1 MPSPARFWLVLASRQ
16 LASSLVRSRPSLVA
30 AALTAIV
37 AAMLVPG
44 PWDASGAKAAKNV
57 PQPERELVGLREA
70 KSKTF
75 REPDG
80 RLRTTLYQQSVHYF
94 DRTTL
99 DGDPADHRWKDIEP
113 DLKNSAKPA
122 VAWQSGANRFRVELA
137 DTLKD
142 GFLSY
147 ASVDGAL
154 SLSLEDAATGKPGVK
169 AAANAVTFKDALDG
183 VDLEYVVLPDGLKE
197 NIVLRKAGAPNEFRF
212 RLRPEDQNQ
221 WRTEELEG
229 GSYAFFEVTKPDAAF
244 TLLPPVVGDSS
255 GQATPQPASAVTS
268 PPSWA
273 AARDKASV
281 KVEQDADGS
290 FLVTLAI
297 DEDWLSDSKRVYP
310 VVLDPT
316 LYSEPD
322 VADGEYDT
330 TNGGNPDVTAT
341 EMRTGRNGAGGAK
354 YASALNFDLATLP
367 PAAKVLDARL
377 KLYLNACIPSTCAS
391 TYTGDVELRRLTSGW
406 SSSTPWSSVTKDGTL
421 LSKVSFTNTPTA
433 AWYMW
438 SAGAFTA
445 SVQNMVNGTTPNYG
459 FILEKNGGDDTKG
472 YKWRSSRWTD
482 PTYMPYLEVYWT
494 SDGVQVNPAMHL
506 HSNGAEL
513 AWQHYAGGTSAY
525 ADKVLSDTP
534 TAFWRLDEGS
544 GTSAW
549 DWSGN
554 DLTATYA
561 GGYTLQQTGALAD
574 LDSAV
579 LLDGT
584 SGQATASGINLAN
597 NSFSLEGWAK
607 RASIGTNDWIIG
619 QGPNTLNQGLSFGF
633 NAGNKFACGFFSNDL
648 QTSSTYTDTSWHH
661 WVCTYY
667 ASTNTRT
674 LYRDGVQ
681 VANDVASADYAGSGT
696 LMIGNKTGAGEFF
709 AGSLDDVAVYPSV
722 LTPTQITDHFNA
734 AAVTMPGFVRYEIHR
749 SATQG
754 FTPSPATLI
763 GTIRDVAIQ
772 QFRDMSAKPGTT
784 FYYKVLTVTDE
795 GGESSFAS
803 NEVKAD
809 LPADGLTTVTIQP
822 GFVSWNAR
830 GTHISSGS
838 PNQTNGTSQTMTV
851 GSAGSNN
858 TRALLRFDMRT
869 IPSGVPISSAT
880 LQMYATGTTGAINAH
895 RSAAEWIEDSSWIL
909 RVWPGIT
916 WGAQGGDY
924 DPTASAASSGG
935 FGLHWDSWNLTSL
948 MQDWVSGN
956 KSYFGVE
963 LKYGSENGSQP
974 TINWAAD
981 GFARSI
987 ALRPKMTV
995 TYQDGSDA
1003 IEPVTSISSH
1013 APGERVSG
1021 TETVKASANDDGSV
1035 KQVEFLLD
1043 GTTSLGTD
1051 TDGAPWQVSWN
1062 TSGVSRGDHTLS
1074 AKATDDAGNATVN
1087 PPTTTVKVV
1096 NGNSPTVSVATTP
1109 NLPNVDVTAT
1119 ASDDY
1124 GVTRVEFYA
1133 GSDRLA
1139 SDSSSPYSATWNTLD
1154 ETNTPGYDGSYAIT
1168 AKAYDAD
1175 GNVTSSS
1182 VSNVTVSNTTGTK
1195 YKGTFATSA
1204 VPQEVTYDPG
1214 AGSQEQW
1221 PLDVTITNTSTL
1233 IWPTASIKL
1242 RYRWYDSYGAVASPT
1257 PPDISIGS
1265 DLGAGSNRTVRV
1277 NVEPPALPDGTDR
1290 ARYRLRIDL
1299 YDTGASA
1306 TFASKGNRPFDTYAA
1321 VNRKTA
1327 VELGLE
1333 KYQHYDAEE
1342 LGLGIDNLVNYANGN
1357 SLVHWTPF
1365 DEPGRGLN
1373 TVVDLTYNSR
1383 ENGTF
1388 SPAGSNWSLSISG
1401 LTSFGVPLDIHPNAA
1416 DTLAGRTAK
1425 WVAFTDGDGT
1435 YHRFDGFAVTGGTAY
1450 DAPPGV
1456 FLYLREDTSA
1466 PATERWALSRPDRV
1480 TYYFDAQGYATG
1492 VKDGN
1497 GNRLEFVLENVPAG
1511 EDAYG
1516 LAKRITR
1523 ITDAAGIGVQQ
1534 GTKPDR
1540 SFDVAYYSKAET
1552 PRPELRGKVKS
1563 ITDHVGHKLLF
1574 SYYEDGNLLRL
1585 TEEGG
1590 TNADGSFLAD
1600 RSVVFTYVKND
1611 GSPAIANASQRLD
1624 PDPQTVQSRRLYSVI
1639 DPRQNETTFA
1649 YEQTAG
1655 PKQWRLSS
1663 RTNRAGKQ
1671 TSYSYD
1677 TTLLTTTADRPLARS
1692 ETFKFDASG
1701 RVLQITDPLNEVT
1714 TVDWFDAPSLA
1725 ENLVK
1730 KVTQP
1735 HSKFEQWAYNDNGYT
1750 TSVKDELTNE
1760 TTLTYENVAADANDV
1775 STKWET
1781 GRTIPHWSQLATKTD
1796 PVGNTTPS
1804 NLTDYKWTFA
1814 YDGSGNLQT
1823 VTDPL
1828 NKVRQTIWNGDGTVQ
1843 KEIDGLQRETLYNT
1857 YDENGIATK
1866 VTDAAGGIV
1875 QASYDARGSLLW
1887 LQDPNH
1893 ASYTGGTTREYRSI
1907 YEYDSFGR
1915 LGRSSDP
1922 RSKLYRPGELTWNV
1936 SRYDANDNELA
1947 ETNPHFGRWTA
1958 GVAPMSS
1965 MTYDTMDRPTLETSP
1980 RTQADGS
1987 PIQSQSVY
1995 DDAGRVIKEVAPNG
2009 VATGSL
2015 ADDYVSFTSYDKLD
2029 RVYQEWSFAVDG
2041 SNNEIANTRRTTSY
2055 CYDLAGDLRSVTQ
2068 PKGAAT
2074 FSACPTLDPPSS
2086 YNYTTAGYTTK
2097 YEYDEAHRL
2106 TKTTDAL
2113 GNTTVTG
2120 YDENSQVTSDKDE
2133 NGFTTTTTY
2142 NDRGEADTV
2151 VEPFE
2156 DRVPTPR
2163 VLTTKYE
2170 YDAEGNL
2177 KRLISPRAFD
2187 AAGGGP
2193 TFTDYVE
2200 QYTYDNVDR
2209 LVKTALPSGPNP
2221 YASLAK
2227 GQSPYAY
2234 WRLGESSGTTMA
2246 DTSGNGRAGTYV
2258 NSPTLGGG
2266 GALPGDSDTAMTVAP
2281 TNYTATASG
2290 ISLANQSFSISF
2302 WMKRAASGTTD
2313 YAVGQG
2319 TNTTN
2324 NGLRI
2329 GFKSGNTFEF
2339 GFIGNNLATTAT
2351 YTDTNWHQWAATY
2364 DASTNARKIY
2374 RDGVEVASD
2383 TATADYQ
2390 GTGSLVLGSTAWN
2403 GSGDSMQSSSLD
2415 DVGVW
2420 MRPLGPAEVQHQ
2432 YGAGTT
2438 GATPPAY
2445 THDAYDKNGN
2455 LTMVSLPTDKLDP
2468 ALLNT
2473 AEETTSTYWDDGNLF
2488 SSTDPSFSKIRYEYS
2503 PEGWQTSRMPESSPG
2518 VLDLSRY
2525 MGWRYYPDGL
2535 VRDLWDSNGQRALYS
2550 FDADGNQTLA
2560 VEADGIQEVWQSPLR
2575 LDTSFDQFDQ
2585 LATVKAPKLS
2595 SSNFWVTKFN
2605 YDLHGNTS
2613 ALTQNEEDNGS
2624 GGLVT
2629 AGRVQTYT
2637 YDNADQPLTQVDDY
2651 GTSGTTDDERI
2662 SLTWTPTGLEA
2673 SRKIEK
2679 AASPWT
2685 TEQETTRG
2693 YFRNGQIKTLVST
2706 DGAMPTPVT
2715 LESHT
2720 MSYEAGGIYQ
2730 NGNRTSDAFLLRG
2743 PDTAA
2748 PCRTTT
2754 CTQSWSYDA
2763 RERLTNES
2771 TGTGTTTDYTND
2783 VPGNVTQEK
2792 ANGTVSRTA
2801 TYSGQQLSAETVGG
2815 TTTRYFYDGLGNL
2828 DCTTPSSYVG
2838 SACPGSVA
2846 SMKDYTY
2853 DYKNR
2858 LIQYQ
2863 YYVSPGV
2870 VRDRTTYTNDPLDR
2884 PVRTIEAVNL
2894 DSTPST
2900 TTTDLV
2906 YIGLSDAIGKETL
2919 TGGTVT
2925 TKTYVYDSLGRRATL
2940 ANGSSRYSY
2949 LNDPYGS
2956 VSVVVDQ
2963 NRVVK
2968 EAYGYTGYG
2977 NANSSLTKSV
2987 SGFNPTNGPPTNAYR
3002 FSAKRWDKATGSYDM
3017 GARRYSASTGRFM
3030 QRDAYDGALDNL
3042 DLSSDPLTGNRYAL
3056 AAGNPVNF
3064 VETDGHWPSLID
3076 KAKKKA
3082 TGVAKGFAGGVKKA
3096 IWDEPKA
3103 AARNAVA
3110 HPVGAAKDA
3119 AKFTHGALA
3128 CPACTGGKILAGMA
3142 KGTAAS
3148 YREGGVSR
3156 AAGYAAGSAVG
3167 LLAAKG
3173 AGRVSTLSRARVVVS
3188 EPYKRP
3194 SGATTVAQRRAVQGQ
3209 PCVECG
3215 ALTSK
3220 QVANH
3225 RVPLSK
3231 EYYTTGRINT
3241 ARMRSVDSVNA
3252 HCPTCSAREG
3262 ARQSQ
3267 YSKTMK
3273 SNLPIKVYAKSRG

>member
-1 MPSPARFWLVLASRQ
+1 MPSPARFWLVLVRRQ
-16 LASSLVRSRPSLVA
+16 LASYLVRLQPSLVA

-44 PWDASGAKAAKNV
+44 PWDARGAEAAKNV

-80 RLRTTLYQQSVHYF
+80 QLKTTLYQQSVHYF
-94 DRTTL
+94 DRTTA
-99 DGDPADHRWKDIEP
+99 DGDPAEHRWKEIDA
-113 DLKNSAKPA
+113 DLKSSAKPG
-122 VAWQSGANRFRVELA
+122 VAWQSGANRFRVEVA
-137 DTLKD
+137 GALKD
-142 GFLSY
+142 GFLSF
-147 ASVDGAL
+147 ATADGTL
-154 SLSLEDAATGKPGVK
+154 GLSLEDAATGKQGVK

-197 NIVLRKAGAPNEFRF
+197 NIVLRKAGSANEFRF
-212 RLRPEDQNQ
+212 RLRPVDQKE
-221 WRTEELEG
+221 WRAEKLEG
-229 GSYAFFEVTKPDAAF
+229 GGYAFFEVTKPDPAF

-255 GQATPQPASAVTS
+255 GQATPQPASAIQA
-268 PPSWA
+268 PPSWSA
-273 AARDKASV
+273 APGKAYV
-281 KVEQDADGS
+281 KVDQDDDGS
-290 FLVTLAI
+290 FVVTLTI
-297 DEDWLSDSKRVYP
+297 DEDWLSDPQRVYP

-341 EMRTGRNGAGGAK
+341 EMRTGRNGSGAAK
-354 YASALNFDLATLP
+354 YASALSFDLATLP

-406 SSSTPWSSVTKDGTL
+406 SSSTPWSSITKDATL
-421 LSKVSFTNTPTA
+421 LGKVSFTTTPTL
-433 AWYMW
+433 AWYAW
-438 SAGAFTA
+438 SGGAFTSA
-445 SVQNMVNGTTPNYG
+445 VQNMVNGTTANYG
-459 FILEKNGGDDTKG
+459 FLLEKNGGDDTKG

-525 ADKVLSDTP
+525 ADEALSDTP
-534 TAFWRLDEGS
+534 TAFWRLDEG
-544 GTSAW
+544 GGPSAW

-574 LDSAV
+574 LDTSV

-584 SGQATASGINLAN
+584 SGQATVAGINLAN

-619 QGPNTLNQGLSFGF
+619 QGPNTANQGLAFGF
-633 NAGNKFACGFFSNDL
+633 TGANTFRCGFFNNDL
-648 QTSSTYTDTSWHH
+648 TTSATYTDTSWHH
-661 WVCTYY
+661 WVCTYN
-667 ASTNTRT
+667 ASTNART
-674 LYRDGVQ
+674 IYRDGVQ
-681 VANDVASADYAGSGT
+681 VASDTASADYAGTGT
-696 LMIGNKTGAGEFF
+696 LMIGNKTGTGEFF
-709 AGSLDDVAVYPSV
+709 AGSLDDVAVYPNI
-722 LTPTQITDHFNA
+722 LTPTQVTDHFA
-734 AAVTMPGFVRYEIHR
+734 ASAVTMPGFLRYEIHR
-749 SATQG
+749 SSTQG
-754 FTPSPATLI
+754 FTPSASTLI
-763 GTIRDVAIQ
+763 ETIKDVAIQ
-772 QFRDMSAKPGTT
+772 QFRDTSAKPGTT

-851 GSAGSNN
+851 GSSGSNN

-869 IPSGVPISSAT
+869 VPSGVTINSAT

-895 RSAAEWIEDSSWIL
+895 RSSAEWIEDSSWIL
-909 RVWPGIT
+909 RVWPGINWAT
-916 WGAQGGDY
+916 QGGDY
-924 DPTASAASSGG
+924 DSTASAASSGG
-935 FGLHWDSWNLTSL
+935 SGLHWDSWNLTSL

-987 ALRPKMTV
+987 ALRPKMIV

-1003 IEPVTSISSH
+1003 VEPVTSISSH
-1013 APGERVSG
+1013 APNENVSG

-1035 KQVEFLLD
+1035 KQVEFFLD
-1043 GTTSLGTD
+1043 GATSLGTD

-1062 TSGVSRGDHTLS
+1062 TGAVSRGDHTLS
-1074 AKATDDAGNATVN
+1074 AKATDDAGNVTVN
-1087 PPTTTVKVV
+1087 PSTTSVKVV
-1096 NGNSPTVSVATTP
+1096 NGNAPTVSVATTP
-1109 NLPNVDVTAT
+1109 NLPNVDVTAS

-1124 GVTRVEFYA
+1124 GVTKVDFYA
-1133 GSDRLA
+1133 GSDRFA

-1154 ETNTPGYDGSYAIT
+1154 EANTPGFDGSYAIT

-1175 GNVTSSS
+1175 GNVTTSS
-1182 VSNVTVSNTTGTK
+1182 VSNVTVSNTAGTK

-1204 VPQEVTYDPG
+1204 VPQEVTYDPN
-1214 AGSQEQW
+1214 ASTQEQW
-1221 PLDVTITNTSTL
+1221 PIDVTLTNTSTL
-1233 IWPTASIKL
+1233 NWPTASIKL
-1242 RYRWYDSYGAVASPT
+1242 RYRWYDSYGAVASPA
-1257 PPDISIGS
+1257 PADVSIGA
-1265 DLGAGSNRTVRV
+1265 DLGAGGNRTVRV
-1277 NVEPPALPDGTDR
+1277 NVEPPALPDGSDR

-1299 YDTGASA
+1299 YDTGAVA
-1306 TFASKGNRPFDTYAA
+1306 TFASKGNRPFDTYSA

-1342 LGLGIDNLVNYANGN
+1342 LGLGVDNLVNYANGN

-1383 ENGTF
+1383 ENGSF
-1388 SPAGSNWSLSISG
+1388 SQAGSNWSLSISG
-1401 LTSFGVPLDIHPNAA
+1401 LTSFGVPLDIHPNTA

-1456 FLYLREDTSA
+1456 FLYLREDASA
-1466 PATERWALSRPDRV
+1466 PATERWSLSRPDRV
-1480 TYYFDAQGYATG
+1480 TYYFDAQGYPTG
-1492 VKDGN
+1492 VKDAN
-1497 GNRLEFVLENVPAG
+1497 GNRLDFVLEMVPAG

-1540 SFDVAYYSKAET
+1540 SFDVAYYSKVET

-1563 ITDHVGHKLLF
+1563 VTDHVGHELDF
-1574 SYYEDGNLLRL
+1574 SYYEDGNLLRV

-1590 TNADGSFLAD
+1590 TNAEGSFLAD

-1611 GSPAIANASQRLD
+1611 GSPAITNASQRLD
-1624 PDPQTVQSRRLYSVI
+1624 PDPLTLQSRRLYSVI

-1677 TTLLTTTADRPLARS
+1677 TTLLTTTADRPLSRS

-1701 RVLQITDPLNEVT
+1701 RVLQITDPLSEVT
-1714 TVDWFDAPSLA
+1714 TVDWFDAPSPA

-1735 HSKFEQWAYNDNGYT
+1735 HGKFEQWDYNDNGYT
-1750 TSVKDELTNE
+1750 TSIKDELTNE
-1760 TTLTYENVAADANDV
+1760 TTLTYENVAADTNDV
-1775 STKWET
+1775 SAKWET

-1804 NLTDYKWTFA
+1804 ATDYKWTFA

-1828 NKVRQTIWNGDGTVQ
+1828 NKVRTTVWNADGTVQ
-1843 KEIDGLQRETLYNT
+1843 KEIDGLLRETIYNI

-1875 QASYDARGSLLW
+1875 QASYDARGNLLW

-1893 ASYTGGTTREYRSI
+1893 AAYTGGTPREYRST

-1922 RSKLYRPGELTWNV
+1922 RSTLYRPGELTWTV
-1936 SRYDANDNELA
+1936 TRYDANDNELA
-1947 ETNPHFGRWTA
+1947 ETNPHYGRSSA
-1958 GVAPMSS
+1958 GVAPTSS
-1965 MTYDTMDRPTLETSP
+1965 TTYDVMDRPTTETSP
-1980 RTQADGS
+1980 RTQTDGS
-1987 PIQSQSVY
+1987 PIQSQTVY
-1995 DDAGRVIKEVAPNG
+1995 DDAGRVIKEIAPNG
-2009 VATGSL
+2009 VVTGSI
-2015 ADDYVSFTSYDKLD
+2015 ADDYVSFSSYDKLD
-2029 RVYQEWSFAVDG
+2029 RVFQEWSFAVDG
-2041 SNNEIANTRRTTSY
+2041 SNNEVANTRRTTSY

-2068 PKGAAT
+2068 PRGAAS
-2074 FSACPTLDPPSS
+2074 FSSCPALDPPAS
-2086 YNYTTAGYTTK
+2086 YTYTSAPYTTK
-2097 YEYDEAHRL
+2097 YEYDDAHRL
-2106 TKTTDAL
+2106 TKITDAL
-2113 GNTTVTG
+2113 GNTTESG
-2120 YDENSQVTSDKDE
+2120 YDANDQVTSEKDE
-2133 NGFTTTTTY
+2133 NGFTTATTY

-2151 VEPFE
+2151 AEPF
-2156 DRVPTPR
+2156 DSGRT
-2163 VLTTKYE
+2163 LTTKYE

-2193 TFTDYVE
+2193 TYSDYVE
-2200 QYTYDNVDR
+2200 QYSYDNLDR
-2209 LVKTALPSGPNP
+2209 LVKTTLPTGPNP
-2221 YASLAK
+2221 YAALAK

-2246 DTSGNGRAGTYV
+2246 DSSGNGRAGTYV
-2258 NSPTLGGG
+2258 NSPTLGAA
-2266 GALPGDSDTAMTVAP
+2266 GALPGDTDTSMTVAP
-2281 TNYTATASG
+2281 ANYTATASG

-2302 WMKRAASGTTD
+2302 WMKRAAAGATD

-2329 GFKSGNTFEF
+2329 GFKAANTFEF
-2339 GFIGNNLATTAT
+2339 GFIGNTLATTAT
-2351 YTDTNWHQWAATY
+2351 YSDTNWHHWAATY

-2383 TATADYQ
+2383 TASADYQ
-2390 GTGSLVLGSTAWN
+2390 GSGSLVLGSTAWN
-2403 GSGDSMQSSSLD
+2403 GSGDSMQSGSLD
-2415 DVGVW
+2415 EVGVW
-2420 MRPLGPAEVQHQ
+2420 TRVLTPAEVGQQ

-2438 GATPPAY
+2438 GATTPSYA
-2445 THDAYDKNGN
+2445 HAAYDKDGN
-2455 LTMVSLPTDKLDP
+2455 LTMVSLPSLQSDP
-2468 ALLNT
+2468 TLLN
-2473 AEETTSTYWDDGNLF
+2473 AAETTTNTYWDDGNLF
-2488 SSTDPSFSKIRYEYS
+2488 SSTDPSFAKVRYEYS

-2525 MGWRYYPDGL
+2525 MGWRYSPDGL
-2535 VRDLWDSNGQRALYS
+2535 VKDLWDANGQRALYS
-2550 FDADGNQTLA
+2550 YDADGNQTLA

-2575 LDTSFDQFDQ
+2575 LDTTFDQFDE
-2585 LATVKAPKLS
+2585 LTKVKAPKLG
-2595 SSNFWVTKFN
+2595 SSNYWATSFA
-2605 YDLHGNTS
+2605 YDLHGNTTS
-2613 ALTQNEEDNGS
+2613 LVQNEEDNSS

-2629 AGRVQTYT
+2629 AGRVETNT
-2637 YDNADQPLTQVDDY
+2637 YDAVDQPLTQVDDY
-2651 GTSGTTDDERI
+2651 GTSGTTDDEKI
-2662 SLTWTPTGLEA
+2662 TLTWTPTGLEA

-2679 AASPWT
+2679 AAAPWT
-2685 TEQETTRG
+2685 TEQDTTRT
-2693 YFRNGQIKTLVST
+2693 YFRNGQVKTLIST
-2706 DGAMPTPVT
+2706 DGATPTPVT

-2720 MSYEAGGIYQ
+2720 MAYEAGGVYQ

-2743 PDTAA
+2743 PDSAA
-2748 PCRTTT
+2748 PCRTTN

-2763 RERLTNES
+2763 RQRLTNENA
-2771 TGTGTTTDYTND
+2771 GTGTTTDYTND
-2783 VPGNVTQEK
+2783 VAGNVTQEK

-2801 TYSGQQLSAETVGG
+2801 TYSGQQLSADTVGG

-2838 SACPGSVA
+2838 SACPDSVA

-2858 LIQYQ
+2858 LIQYRF
-2863 YYVSPGV
+2863 YVSPGV

-2884 PVRTIEAVNL
+2884 PVRTIEEVNL
-2894 DSTPST
+2894 DSSPST

-2906 YIGLSDAIGKETL
+2906 YVGLSDAIGKETL
-2919 TGGTVT
+2919 TGGTST
-2925 TKTYVYDSLGRRATL
+2925 TKTYAYDALGRRATL

-2956 VSVVVDQ
+2956 VSVLIDQ
-2963 NRVVK
+2963 GRVVK

-2977 NANSSLTKSV
+2977 ATNSSLTKSV

-3002 FSAKRWDKATGSYDM
+3002 FSAKRWDKATASYDM

-3030 QRDAYDGALDNL
+3030 QRDAYDDALDNL
-3042 DLSSDPLTGNRYAL
+3042 DLASDPLTGNRYAL

-3064 VETDGHWPSLID
+3064 VEIDGHWPSFID
-3076 KAKKKA
+3076 KARKKVVGATRAAASATRKA
-3082 TGVAKGFAGGVKKA
+3082 VVESVKRDVRTAGAGARSCGRSFVCTQVVAGGAGVAGGVA
-3096 IWDEPKA
+3096 GAACGPAAGACSIAFAGAARGVTSYGLAKA
-3103 AARNAVA
+3103 AGQSTKEAVKSGAFGAIGGGGLRAVRNAKPLIRGLPTRPLDQAKAAIRVVKNQRVISVGKSGERVISNKTGQFVRGYTPPKPTPLIRRA
-3110 HPVGAAKDA
+3110 PVPVTRIK
-3119 AKFTHGALA
+3119 
-3128 CPACTGGKILAGMA
+3128 P
-3142 KGTAAS
+3142 AAS
-3148 YREGGVSR
+3148 
-3156 AAGYAAGSAVG
+3156 
-3167 LLAAKG
+3167 
-3173 AGRVSTLSRARVVVS
+3173 
-3188 EPYKRP
+3188 RP
-3194 SGATTVAQRRAVQGQ
+3194 
-3209 PCVECG
+3209 
-3215 ALTSK
+3215 
-3220 QVANH
+3220 H
-3225 RVPLSK
+3225 
-3231 EYYTTGRINT
+3231 
-3241 ARMRSVDSVNA
+3241 
-3252 HCPTCSAREG
+3252 
-3262 ARQSQ
+3262 
-3267 YSKTMK
+3267 
-3273 SNLPIKVYAKSRG
+3273 